1 MVSILETSDSAA
13 KTPHSTPP
21 AQRGAAGKNALT
33 VLSVVIVLLVIGGGV
48 LAWFVYAQGQEQKA
62 AVTAQVSPLMDAATK
77 RVANLET
84 RVAVGEEQAAKF
96 KAQAEV
102 YAERLGLTRKELDR
116 MSSLAKKYR
125 EEWMTQ
131 IGALTGEMGQVKQKL
146 DEHGKA
152 IEETRGALQ
161 RAIGD
166 LGEQSGLI
174 ARNYEE
180 VQDLKQLRRNAAAC
194 RRAGMRLAADDVG
207 AGNAGLRLLSEI
219 HFDIV
224 KVDLSLVQG
233 GILHD
238 PSHGVL
244 RALQELAARWSATII
259 AEGVETSEQLAVI
272 RDLGITAGQGYLLGR
287 PMRERRADR
296 LDLDALMPEEP
307 WEAEEG
313 SPAA

>member
-13 KTPHSTPP
+13 RTPHSTPP

-180 VQDLKQLRRNAAAC
+180 VQDLKRKGERDYFDFNIKKQKQFDRVGPVALRLRGSDQKKSRFTVTLLADDREIEKKDKTLLEPVQFYMKGKRTVNELVVYEISKDRIIGYLSVTREAPAAA
-194 RRAGMRLAADDVG
+194 AGR
-207 AGNAGLRLLSEI
+207 
-219 HFDIV
+219 
-224 KVDLSLVQG
+224 
-233 GILHD
+233 
-238 PSHGVL
+238 
-244 RALQELAARWSATII
+244 
-259 AEGVETSEQLAVI
+259 
-272 RDLGITAGQGYLLGR
+272 
-287 PMRERRADR
+287 
-296 LDLDALMPEEP
+296 
-307 WEAEEG
+307 
-313 SPAA
+313 